1 MGKMELIRYVFSPA
15 SIVVSFD
22 VYDKRLTKKKKK
34 EKIQSGDNAFLR
46 FFLIFA
52 FIYQMERSSRYNG
65 ALDARYFDKRETR
78 EGGGGTR
85 RNVDS

>member
-1 MGKMELIRYVFSPA
+1 MDKMELIRYVFSPA

-22 VYDKRLTKKKKK
+22 VYDKSNKKKKK
-34 EKIQSGDNAFLR
+34 KIQSGDNTFLR